1 MIPNSQKNTEC
12 EQLNWPL
19 AWGKVLLRM
28 GYYRDFTSGPEAK
41 NPVSQCKVPGF
52 DPWPG
57 NQIPHAATEDSTCH
71 N

>member
-41 NPVSQCKVPGF
+41 IPGSQCKGPGF

-57 NQIPHAATEDSTCH
+57 NRIPHAATKDSTCH